1 MVAPVLTVAVLLLL
15 ILFRHHILIFFS
27 FLFVRRDHLHIGEVV
42 EKRLFVNKQSRR
54 IYSLVVGSL
63 IILVVNATA
72 IAHFVEV
79 NLSLKIN

>member
-1 MVAPVLTVAVLLLL
+1 MVAAVLTVAVLLLL
-15 ILFRHHILIFFS
+15 VLFRHHVLIFFS
-27 FLFVRRDHLHIGEVV
+27 FLFIRGDHLQIVEVV

-63 IILVVNATA
+63 IILVVNAA
-72 IAHFVEV
+72 VIAHFVEV